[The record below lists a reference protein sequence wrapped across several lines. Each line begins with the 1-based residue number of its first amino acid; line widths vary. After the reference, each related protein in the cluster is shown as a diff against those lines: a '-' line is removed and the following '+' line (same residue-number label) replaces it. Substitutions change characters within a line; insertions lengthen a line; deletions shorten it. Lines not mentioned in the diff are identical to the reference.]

1 MMINVNGVK
10 EVAERFMIR
19 KKAPSRRRIYT
30 LHGQYRFIAPEW
42 EDAITRSSLGNL
54 DEWSV
59 FDAGERLVGGPHEKH
74 QVSRVDT
81 DQGSIIFKRYSSHLS
96 RRYFLCRSRATRE
109 WAGLM
114 ALAEIGIPVPELI
127 GFGEDRRFGRLVGGY
142 IIIRELETAM
152 DLTTF
157 ARKVWSVMKPPEKQA
172 VLREIRSKLFGL
184 VKKAHRNHLFHG
196 DLTWNN
202 ILVEKKADEYQLWFI
217 DCRPRKG
224 IRNDGVHLKIID
236 LSRLDMVA
244 SKTLTVTER
253 YRSLVIFLDG
263 DCVKARKIL
272 REITDYRANYEA
284 KYVMRPAIGHF
295 FANRNLP

>member
-1 MMINVNGVK
+1 MIPPVPV
-10 EVAERFMIR
+10 R
-19 KKAPSRRRIYT
+19 KKTPSRRRIYT

-59 FDAGERLVGGPHEKH
+59 FDAGERLVGGPHEKN
-74 QVSRVDT
+74 QVSRVNT
-81 DQGSIIFKRYSSHLS
+81 DQGRVIFKRYSIGSS
-96 RRYFLCRSRATRE
+96 WRYFMRRSRAVGE

-114 ALAEIGIPVPELI
+114 ALAEIGIPVPELV

-142 IIIRELETAM
+142 IIIRDLETAM

-172 VLREIRSKLFGL
+172 VLREIRSRLFDL
-184 VKKAHRNHLFHG
+184 IKRAHDRHLFHR

-202 ILVEKKADEYQLWFI
+202 ILVEKKTDGYQLWFI
-217 DCRPRKG
+217 DCPRFKHRRIGRAHLQMVELSCLTKEAMG
-224 IRNDGVHLKIID
+224 I
-236 LSRLDMVA
+236 
-244 SKTLTVTER
+244 LTVTER

-263 DCVKARKIL
+263 DRARARKIF
-272 REITDYRANYEA
+272 RWITARHSRSA
-284 KYVMRPAIGHF
+284 MRHHLKEKARRSPE
-295 FANRNLP
+295 NPL

>member
-1 MMINVNGVK
+1 MIPPVPV
-10 EVAERFMIR
+10 R
-19 KKAPSRRRIYT
+19 KKTPSRRRICT

-59 FDAGERLVGGPHEKH
+59 FDAGERLVGGPHEKN
-74 QVSRVDT
+74 QVSRVNT
-81 DQGSIIFKRYSSHLS
+81 DQGRVIFKRYSIGSS
-96 RRYFLCRSRATRE
+96 WRYFMRRSRAVGE

-114 ALAEIGIPVPELI
+114 ALAEIGIPVPELV

-142 IIIRELETAM
+142 IIIRDLETAM

-172 VLREIRSKLFGL
+172 VLQEIRSRLFDL
-184 VKKAHRNHLFHG
+184 IKRAHDRHLFHR

-202 ILVEKKADEYQLWFI
+202 ILVEKKADGYQLWFI
-217 DCRPRKG
+217 DCPRFKHRRIGRAHLQMVELSCLTKEALG
-224 IRNDGVHLKIID
+224 I
-236 LSRLDMVA
+236 
-244 SKTLTVTER
+244 LTVTER

-263 DCVKARKIL
+263 DRARARKIFRWITARHARSAMRHHL
-272 REITDYRANYEA
+272 REKARRSPEN
-284 KYVMRPAIGHF
+284 P
-295 FANRNLP
+295 L